1 MFLPFPGMDVNYITL
16 LDRYIQPILDVL
28 NVKKSKSKQK
38 VHPTTTN
45 IKPPFPQATS
55 KRNYP
60 KAFIIPSKR
69 NRHEEQQQKTNDHH
83 QQQHYHD
90 KMSNNN
96 NSDAKIIQ
104 TNKNTKKKQ
113 ELIDP
118 KDGSLILLVD
128 FKADPNKSAKILNQV
143 IKPLKPYLSKVKDG
157 IFYKGSVTV
166 LISGNRP
173 REDSLYDYEND
184 INHDKTRTITTNP
197 IQRLTNI
204 FKRKENITNNNKEGK
219 ERFLFIDGRIND
231 VHRQEPTSLMPL
243 ISLNW
248 STVQLYRLLGK
259 GDEFMKKCA
268 DLAHSQGKKLRIWG
282 APNTESVWKRM
293 MRNNIDWLS
302 IDDHERFA
310 RFASKAN

>member
-1 MFLPFPGMDVNYITL
+1 M
-16 LDRYIQPILDVL
+16 
-28 NVKKSKSKQK
+28 
-38 VHPTTTN
+38 
-45 IKPPFPQATS
+45 
-55 KRNYP
+55 
-60 KAFIIPSKR
+60 
-69 NRHEEQQQKTNDHH
+69 
-83 QQQHYHD
+83 
-90 KMSNNN
+90 
-96 NSDAKIIQ
+96 
-104 TNKNTKKKQ
+104 
-113 ELIDP
+113 
-118 KDGSLILLVD
+118 
-128 FKADPNKSAKILNQV
+128 
-143 IKPLKPYLSKVKDG
+143 
-157 IFYKGSVTV
+157 
-166 LISGNRP
+166 
-173 REDSLYDYEND
+173 
-184 INHDKTRTITTNP
+184 
-197 IQRLTNI
+197 TNI
-204 FKRKENITNNNKEGK
+204 FKQKENITNNNKEGK